1 MGYQGRSSWLV
12 SNHRSW
18 TEVGGNAPEPADPR
32 WQIEKDRPI
41 HNLFDFL
48 KLSELGVVGLDSPNR
63 WVTELLLGMWQNAA
77 ISSLLNPAD

>member
-1 MGYQGRSSWLV
+1 MIEGLV

-48 KLSELGVVGLDSPNR
+48 KLSELRVVGLDSPNR